1 MKIIAVILMVSAM
14 FITLAILVV
23 GIFGMARGGPF
34 NDKWSNKLMR
44 ARIFFQLIALA
55 MFALAVMIFQS

>member
-1 MKIIAVILMVSAM
+1 MKIIAVILMVAAM

-44 ARIFFQLIALA
+44 ARIFFN
-55 MFALAVMIFQS
+55 